1 MGVSQP
7 HPLLFVMAEQAGE
20 VRVFTGEVAGGGKQG
35 GRSEG
40 EELDQD
46 TQQQRTVER
55 SNLLNLTKLV
65 VKALV
70 EASMRSGQ
78 PLRDGSTPLR
88 HLFVIL
94 EQVMSHRLRG
104 EI

>member
-1 MGVSQP
+1 
-7 HPLLFVMAEQAGE
+7 MAEQADE
-20 VRVFTGEVAGGGKQG
+20 AKALTSEVAGGGQQG
-35 GRSEG
+35 GRGEG
-40 EELDQD
+40 EVLDQES
-46 TQQQRTVER
+46 QQQRVVER

-70 EASMRSGQ
+70 EASMRSGN
-78 PLRDGSTPLR
+78 PLHDGSTPLR

-104 EI
+104 ES